1 MMKKTSVEDQARV
14 DAIEAA
20 LLARWPEN
28 RIAPTLERIQA
39 LVDAL
44 GSPQLSYPTIH
55 IGGTNGKTTT
65 SRMVDSLL
73 FSMGLRTGRFT
84 SPHLE
89 TYRERIA
96 INGEPIDPKDLIFS
110 YNDIAAYFDFIDSK
124 FDNPVSFFEAVTALA
139 FAAFAEYP
147 IDIGIIEVGMGGEWD
162 ATNVVK
168 ADVSVITPIGLDHM
182 EYLGNSLVEIAS
194 TKAGIIK
201 EGGFAVL
208 SQQEPEV
215 AVELLRKAAE
225 VGADVAREGLEYSV
239 ISRAVAVGG
248 QLVTIQGLKGVYDE
262 IFIPLHGK
270 HQASNAA
277 AALVAVEV
285 FFGEND
291 LDIDAVREG
300 FAQVKSPGRC
310 EVIHRD
316 PTIILD
322 AAHNPHGSI
331 ALVETIESEFTFDEI
346 IGVVGV
352 MGDKDARGILL
363 NFEKFMDSIIVTKN
377 SSHRAMEV
385 SDLEL
390 LAIEIFGADRVYS
403 SPDLE
408 SAIEKAVKDSVR
420 PLSDETLGIVITG
433 SVVTVGEAR
442 TFVNNKFAQKE
453 QQEEPGER

>member
-1 MMKKTSVEDQARV
+1 
-14 DAIEAA
+14 
-20 LLARWPEN
+20 
-28 RIAPTLERIQA
+28 

-96 INGEPIDPKDLIFS
+96 INGEPIDPKDLIFT

-139 FAAFAEYP
+139 FAAFAEHP

-168 ADVSVITPIGLDHM
+168 ADVSIITPIGLDHM
-182 EYLGNSLVEIAS
+182 EYLGNTLTEIAS

-225 VGADVAREGLEYSV
+225 VGADVAREGVEYSV
-239 ISRAVAVGG
+239 IARAVAIGG
-248 QLVTIQGLKGVYDE
+248 QLLTIQGLKGVYDE

-285 FFGEND
+285 FFGENE

-331 ALVETIESEFTFDEI
+331 ALHQTLDSEFTFDEI

-352 MGDKDARGILL
+352 MGDKDARGILV

-377 SSHRAMEV
+377 SSHRAMDV
-385 SDLEL
+385 SDLEKL
-390 LAIEIFGADRVYS
+390 SIEIFGADRVHS
-403 SPDLE
+403 APNLE
-408 SAIEKAVKDSVR
+408 AAIEKALKDSIR
-420 PLSDETLGIVITG
+420 PLSDESLGIVVTG

-442 TFVNNKFAQKE
+442 THVKNKFLKKE
-453 QQEEPGER
+453 TGEK

>member
-1 MMKKTSVEDQARV
+1 M
-14 DAIEAA
+14 I
-20 LLARWPEN
+20 
-28 RIAPTLERIQA
+28 
-39 LVDAL
+39 
-44 GSPQLSYPTIH
+44 
-55 IGGTNGKTTT
+55 
-65 SRMVDSLL
+65 DSLL

-96 INGEPIDPKDLIFS
+96 INGEPIDPKELIFA

-139 FAAFAEYP
+139 FAAFAEHP
-147 IDIGIIEVGMGGEWD
+147 IDIGVIEVGMGGEWD
-162 ATNVVK
+162 ATNVVN

-182 EYLGNSLVEIAS
+182 EYLGNTLVEIAS

-239 ISRAVAVGG
+239 LSRAVAVGG

-277 AALVAVEV
+277 AALVAIEV
-285 FFGEND
+285 FFGENE

-346 IGVVGV
+346 IGIVGV
-352 MGDKDARGILL
+352 MGDKDTRGILV
-363 NFEKFMDSIIVTKN
+363 NFEKFMDSIIVTQN

-385 SDLEL
+385 SDLEN
-390 LAIEIFGADRVYS
+390 LAIEIFGADRVFS
-403 SPDLE
+403 ALTLD
-408 SAIEKAVKDSVR
+408 SAIEKAIKDLVR

-442 TFVNNKFAQKE
+442 TFIKNKFAEKDA
-453 QQEEPGER
+453 GER

>member
-1 MMKKTSVEDQARV
+1 MNEISAEDQARV

-96 INGEPIDPKDLIFS
+96 INGQPIDPKDLIFT
-110 YNDIAAYFDFIDSK
+110 YNDIAAYFDFIDSR

-139 FAAFAEYP
+139 FAAFAEHP
-147 IDIGIIEVGMGGEWD
+147 IDIGVIEVGMGGEWD

-182 EYLGNSLVEIAS
+182 EYLGNTLVEIAQ

-225 VGADVAREGLEYSV
+225 VGADVAREGIEYSV
-239 ISRAVAVGG
+239 LSRAVAVGG
-248 QLVTIQGLKGVYDE
+248 QLVTIQGIKGVYDE

-285 FFGEND
+285 FFGENE

-300 FAQVKSPGRC
+300 FAQVTSPGRC

-331 ALVETIESEFTFDEI
+331 ALHQTLESEFTFDEI

-352 MGDKDARGILL
+352 MGDKDARGILV
-363 NFEKFMDSIIVTKN
+363 NFEKFMDSIIVTRN
-377 SSHRAMEV
+377 SLHRAMEV
-385 SDLEL
+385 SDLET
-390 LAIEIFGADRVYS
+390 LAIEIFGADRVHS
-403 SPDLE
+403 SPNLE
-408 SAIEKAVKDSVR
+408 AAIEKALKDTIR
-420 PLSDETLGIVITG
+420 PLSDESIGIVVTG

-442 TFVNNKFAQKE
+442 TYVNNKFARKE
-453 QQEEPGER
+453 TGEK